1 MAGLPHPSYLDHR
14 PLLNTPFPQH
24 LSSYSWAH
32 LTPSKQQVLL
42 SGDTGSQRTREAE
55 ISQFVLLNSTDIL
68 FY

>member
-1 MAGLPHPSYLDHR
+1 MAGLP
-14 PLLNTPFPQH
+14 LLNTSLPQH

-42 SGDTGSQRTREAE
+42 SGDTGSQKTQEARQVVRR
-55 ISQFVLLNSTDIL
+55 QFPNM